1 MTTLDRLTADLTT
14 SMKARDA
21 FRTNTLRQ
29 IIAAV
34 RTEETAGSAKRE
46 LTEEEILKVLAR
58 EVKKRRE
65 SVQIYTDAGASDRA
79 KTEAD
84 EAELIETYLPTR
96 LTAAELE
103 TLVDAV
109 IADLGASS
117 MKDMGGVMKEATARA
132 DGRADGGALSA
143 LVKSRLAGA

>member
-34 RTEETAGSAKRE
+34 RTEETAGSVKKE
-46 LTEEEILKVLAR
+46 LTEEDILKVLAR

-65 SVQIYTDAGASDRA
+65 SVQIYTEAGAPDRA
-79 KTEAD
+79 KIESD

-103 TLVDAV
+103 ALVDAV

-117 MKDMGGVMKEATARA
+117 MRDMGGVMKEATARA
-132 DGRADGGALSA
+132 EGRADGGALSA